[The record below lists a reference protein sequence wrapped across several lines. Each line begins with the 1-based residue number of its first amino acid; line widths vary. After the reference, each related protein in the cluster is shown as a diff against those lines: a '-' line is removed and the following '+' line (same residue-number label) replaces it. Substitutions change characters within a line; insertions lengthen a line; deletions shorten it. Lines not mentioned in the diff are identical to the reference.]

1 MPNRVGIAKLT
12 HCGDVI
18 LERLHS
24 APDVIEK
31 SGLTKI
37 LETSGCVV
45 LESKTAKLTTEEENQ
60 YGAWNRLGLTSRHLA
75 DIVSNQ
81 VRRGLFTIGLLPTCD
96 GVMGMLGGFQKSGQ
110 NAKPRKVGLIWLDAH
125 GDINTPETTPS
136 GLLAGMPVAIAA
148 GLCLERLR
156 KQCGLEVAIPTRH
169 ITMVGVRD
177 VDPLEQEILDKSDIE
192 HITADDIREINPI
205 ITRQMDRLGK
215 ITDIIYVH
223 TDIDVLDPKDIPGHG
238 LPAEGG
244 PNVSEL
250 GAAFEIMFQYPKVGG
265 LGIAGY
271 PVGRDPNEVTLKSI
285 YALIEH
291 AIRGVSSGARQP

>member
-12 HCGDVI
+12 HCGDII

-24 APDVIEK
+24 APDFVER
-31 SGLTKI
+31 SGLSRV
-37 LETSGCVV
+37 LETSGCDVI
-45 LESKTAKLTTEEENQ
+45 ESKTTTLSAEEENQ
-60 YGAWNRLGLTSRHLA
+60 YGAWNRLGLASHHLA
-75 DIVSNQ
+75 EIVGDQ
-81 VRRGLFTIGLLPTCD
+81 LRRNLFTIGLLPTCD

-156 KQCGLEVAIPTRH
+156 KRCGLEVPIPTRH

-177 VDPLEQEILDKSDIE
+177 VDSLEQEILDESEIE
-192 HITADDIREINPI
+192 HVTADDIRELNPI
-205 ITRQMDRLGK
+205 ITKQMDRLGE
-215 ITDIIYVH
+215 ISDIIYVH
-223 TDIDVLDPKDIPGHG
+223 VDIDVLDPKDIPGHG
-238 LPAEGG
+238 LPSEGG

-250 GAAFEIMFQYPKVGG
+250 GAAFEIMFRNTKVGG

-271 PVGRDPNEVTLKSI
+271 PVGRDPDKVTLKSV
-285 YALIEH
+285 YTLIEH
-291 AIRGVSSGARQP
+291 AIRGVKSRTR